1 MTEKKV
7 RISFQCDAEIVKALA
22 LAAADE
28 INKTGKLVKLTD
40 LVEPLL
46 AKALGFEIE
55 GEEEPAPAPKKKA
68 APAPP
73 VVEPD
78 EEEEPAEDEDD
89 AEDEPPPTSRRR
101 EAAPARGRRRA
112 S

>member
-46 AKALGFEIE
+46 AKALGFEAE
-55 GEEEPAPAPKKKA
+55 PEEEEPAPAPKKKA
-68 APAPP
+68 APP

-78 EEEEPAEDEDD
+78 EDEEPAEDEDD